1 MAKHNAIAAVG
12 QAILGLLSAARS
24 SPEFAKAQF
33 ELYQGHNFQSPM
45 DKGICLY
52 LHRITPSSNIRNL
65 PTRLAPNGKRFRPS
79 LPIDLHY
86 LLIAWAPEPV
96 QQQLLLGW
104 AMRELENTPV
114 LSASLL
120 NQHSP
125 EQDTFDPSETV
136 DLVIDNIPAL
146 EMAAIWEV
154 ASQHTQL
161 SVPYVARTVRIDS
174 DVEIK

>member
-1 MAKHNAIAAVG
+1 
-12 QAILGLLSAARS
+12 
-24 SPEFAKAQF
+24 
-33 ELYQGHNFQSPM
+33 
-45 DKGICLY
+45 
-52 LHRITPSSNIRNL
+52 
-65 PTRLAPNGKRFRPS
+65 
-79 LPIDLHY
+79 
-86 LLIAWAPEPV
+86 
-96 QQQLLLGW
+96 
-104 AMRELENTPV
+104 MRELENTHV

-125 EQDTFDPSETV
+125 EQDPFDPSETV